1 MNFNDPIESRHKDI
15 FTLMLEPEKMPNL
28 VSLYTGYV
36 IQETWMFQGF
46 QPFTGTPENSNS

>member
-1 MNFNDPIESRHKDI
+1 MNFNDPIQSRHKDI
-15 FTLMLEPEKMPNL
+15 FTLMLEPEKIPYL